1 MREQGFQNEFDD
13 LDPLAYH
20 IVVYDGE
27 KPIAT
32 GRTYPKSHDGK
43 TYAIGRIAVLRD
55 YRGQHLGEFVVSR
68 LEEIARQLAAEY
80 THLSAQIQ
88 ARGFY
93 EKLGLAGFGSIYL
106 DECRVPILLWEKNCN
121 FYPIDIFLIPRY
133 DKNNLIKI
141 GVEKMRHFSC

>member
-1 MREQGFQNEFDD
+1 MYPYIIEQGLEHLPGAKTVRQEVFMREQGFQNEFDD

-93 EKLGLAGFGSIYL
+93 EKLGYAGFGSIYL
-106 DECRVPILLWEKNCN
+106 DEYCPHIAMGKKL
-121 FYPIDIFLIPRY
+121 
-133 DKNNLIKI
+133 
-141 GVEKMRHFSC
+141 